1 MKPAA
6 IRAARPIPRS
16 PGTSHTNTTSGSGNI
31 RAGSSAST
39 SQPSTRSV
47 RYIRTRLNQLLREAL
62 GSAKYKHGIVL
73 ELFSGVGAV
82 ATAARNLGYAA
93 LAFDIR
99 LDPHLFDLT
108 SPIVLGVIR
117 GWMRSKLILC
127 VHFGTPCTT
136 WSSACHPA
144 VRKRGTHIFGFP
156 DCPGHRIAG
165 LLLGN
170 STLRATVS
178 LLRLARRQQIPCSLE
193 NPLTS
198 MLWDAPNLAVLLRA
212 RDCRVSVV
220 HLCAYGARWR
230 KPTKVAFWGASP
242 HRLDERPRCRGRSGV
257 CSFCGKRHIVLS
269 GTDPVS
275 HRRWTSL
282 ASKYPKR
289 FASDLASTLLDAAS
303 LPLELNLYEILS
315 KISPGACS

>member
-1 MKPAA
+1 MRPAA
-6 IRAARPIPRS
+6 IRAARPVPRS
-16 PGTSHTNTTSGSGNI
+16 TNPSHTTTSSGNI
-31 RAGSSAST
+31 RAGASAST
-39 SQPSTRSV
+39 NQPEGRVSMLASEYVCLRQCTNQPSTRSA

-62 GSAKYKHGIVL
+62 DSAKYKHGIVL

-99 LDPHLFDLT
+99 LDPDLFDLT
-108 SPIVLGVIR
+108 NPIVLGVIR

-127 VHFGTPCTT
+127 VHFGTPRTT
-136 WSSACHPA
+136 WPSACHPA
-144 VRKRGTHIFGFP
+144 VRKRGRHIFGLP

-178 LLRLARRQQIPCSLE
+178 LLRLDRSQQIPCSLE

-220 HLCAYGARWR
+220 HLCSYGARWR
-230 KPTKVAFWGASP
+230 KPTRVAF
-242 HRLDERPRCRGRSGV
+242 
-257 CSFCGKRHIVLS
+257 
-269 GTDPVS
+269 
-275 HRRWTSL
+275 
-282 ASKYPKR
+282 
-289 FASDLASTLLDAAS
+289 
-303 LPLELNLYEILS
+303 
-315 KISPGACS
+315 